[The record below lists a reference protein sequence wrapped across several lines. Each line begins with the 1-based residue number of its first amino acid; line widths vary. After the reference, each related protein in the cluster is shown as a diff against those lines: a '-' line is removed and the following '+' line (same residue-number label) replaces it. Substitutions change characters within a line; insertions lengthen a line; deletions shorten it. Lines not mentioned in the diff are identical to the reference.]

1 MAHRQANPYL
11 VQKFGWAIDR
21 ATVEYEVEQYN
32 AQICRAMG
40 WKNFIVTD
48 ENIAAPPPKSFPLP
62 RRAVAGDEQQGPSPS
77 LLKRVSHAGEKVRGL
92 IEGYN
97 AIQAWRDSGKS
108 PVGFPLAE
116 KRASTCAAC
125 PLNEPG
131 DWTRWFTIPYSE
143 KLRKEFQKSFWVELK
158 TDQDDKL
165 KVCSGCLCPLR
176 ALVFCPIEFI
186 TPTLDAKKRAALARG
201 NNCWQLSEAV

>member
-1 MAHRQANPYL
+1 MQTLSGMVALKSRQHQIPGGFKFQQPETRWTAPSFASFDTIVSGLMAHRQANPYL

-131 DWTRWFTIPYSE
+131 D
-143 KLRKEFQKSFWVELK
+143 
-158 TDQDDKL
+158 
-165 KVCSGCLCPLR
+165 
-176 ALVFCPIEFI
+176 
-186 TPTLDAKKRAALARG
+186 
-201 NNCWQLSEAV
+201 